1 MGITELAKKI
11 SKSAKGVHVSIL
23 SESEIAKRNI
33 WVSTPSYDLNRIIT
47 GDLFKGL
54 PEKSLT
60 LLCGPEA
67 SFKSSFSCIC
77 AANAQKEGY
86 QVLLFDTEGAWSD
99 DFAKRWG
106 LDPEKIIV
114 VNTLLVDDI
123 SVIMGNL
130 IKGDDEKLFIILDSL
145 GGLESEKLMNDAEK
159 GDIKADQGQLQKKIK
174 QMLKL
179 FLGVVKYKKSI
190 GVFTGHLYGNPSGY
204 GAAEEVGGG
213 KFAKLCPDII
223 IQLKKAKSLDKDKN
237 VIGNLINALTVKN
250 RFYPA
255 FNECTVDINYRDG
268 INKKVGMVDIASRAG
283 FISKAGAGWMTNTVT
298 GEKIQGE
305 AKAEEWIDDEML
317 IKLNEFL
324 KETGYSTINET
335 AKVKLEEVFEPEF
348 IEEEI
353 V

>member
-1 MGITELAKKI
+1 M
-11 SKSAKGVHVSIL
+11 
-23 SESEIAKRNI
+23 
-33 WVSTPSYDLNRIIT
+33 NRIIT

-86 QVLLFDTEGAWSD
+86 QVIVVDTEGAWTD
-99 DFAKRWG
+99 DFASRWG
-106 LDPEKIIV
+106 LDPEKIIII
-114 VNTLLVDDI
+114 NTMLVDDV
-123 SVIMGNL
+123 SVIFGNL
-130 IKGDDEKLFIILDSL
+130 VTGDDEKLFIILDSL
-145 GGLESEKLMNDAEK
+145 GGLESEKLINDAEK

-179 FLGVVKYKKSI
+179 FVGVVKLKKSI

-204 GAAEEVGGG
+204 GAAEEIGGG
-213 KFAKLCPDII
+213 KYVKLSPDII
-223 IQLKKAKSLDKDKN
+223 IQLKKSKSLDKDKK

-255 FNECTVDINYRDG
+255 FNECTVNINYKDG
-268 INKKVGMVDIASRAG
+268 INRKVGMVDIASDAG
-283 FISKAGAGWMTNTVT
+283 FIDKGGAGWMTNNLT

-305 AKAEEWIDDEML
+305 NKAENWIDDEML
-317 IKLNEFL
+317 MKLNEYL
-324 KETGYSTINET
+324 KTTGYSTINED
-335 AKVKLEEVFEPEF
+335 VKDVLEKSFSEDLV
-348 IEEEI
+348 EEDIHE
-353 V
+353 